1 MLALSIECT
10 GSLIEKDNL
19 WFAHEGPS
27 NGDSLLLAT
36 RKAHA
41 SFTDFSVESLREQD
55 LIFDESQCI
64 GLPACLTQPLRDF
77 GFGGVTKVH
86 TVQYV
91 VLDTAREENG
101 LLLHQRYLRLVIP
114 LVVELL
120 DVLSREEEPAID
132 RVVEALNQRDD

>member
-1 MLALSIECT
+1 M
-10 GSLIEKDNL
+10 
-19 WFAHEGPS
+19 
-27 NGDSLLLAT
+27 
-36 RKAHA
+36 
-41 SFTDFSVESLREQD
+41 REQD
-55 LIFDESQCI
+55 FILDEGKCI

-77 GFGGVTKVH
+77 GFGGVPEVH
-86 TVQYV
+86 TIQYV
-91 VLDTAREENG
+91 VLDTAREEDG